1 MDKKKKENK
10 PKGIGWGLQLFVA
23 TLLAAAHMGLVY
35 GRDMVTFH
43 WPEQPRPY
51 MYGILALFILFTIAF
66 YVLFLEVLYRLY
78 RRDKVFLSYLK
89 YFLLYF
95 VFIGIFWLLCWP
107 GIFKGDEFYTINAAL
122 DFQLS
127 AMQSGITSLFYICSL
142 LFFPSMAAICGF
154 QLLAICSIF
163 AVVVKERF
171 EKGKGK
177 RRYLIFV
184 PFILLPVI
192 DGDLFTLRASLVGW
206 LFLLFLHKLSD
217 LGEGKEEGMRGLLP
231 LTILCGLICAWRSE
245 FIYLLFMVPLAL
257 WLWKKRSIKQVLI
270 CLVLICVFRGLFG
283 IPNKIAENG
292 QNKYPISLVLNPLA
306 NLFTEVES
314 LRGPDVYDD
323 VMTINELVDVRL
335 LRQNA
340 SVRNISQ
347 YWNIDDVLP
356 KEQLSRFMKA
366 AIRLI
371 VYNPEKFL
379 KYRWQTFCYTNG
391 FYPGYIN
398 HPGGE
403 DVNAILSLSYY
414 DRNYRDYFVLM
425 DAPLGQGLR
434 QKVIELLACRRYE
447 SGNIRTNV
455 LLPVFYNVLWPVLGL
470 CVLLGIAIKKR
481 KKDLIWKI
489 LLVGLQLPLIFLT
502 APAMFFMYYF
512 CLYLNG
518 YVLLCSA
525 AAEG

>member
-1 MDKKKKENK
+1 MDKKDKERK

-23 TLLAAAHMGLVY
+23 TLLAAAHIGLVY
-35 GRDMVTFH
+35 GRDAVTFH
-43 WPEQPRPY
+43 WPDHPEGY
-51 MYGILALFILFTIAF
+51 MYGIPVLFVLFTVFVYALFLDVI
-66 YVLFLEVLYRLY
+66 YRLY
-78 RRDKVFLSYLK
+78 RRDRVFLSYLK

-122 DFQLS
+122 DFKLS
-127 AMQSGITSLFYICSL
+127 AMQSGLTSLFYICAL
-142 LFFPSMAAICGF
+142 MFFPSMAAICGF
-154 QLLAICSIF
+154 QLLVICSIF

-171 EKGKGK
+171 ENGKKG
-177 RRYLIFV
+177 RRYLVFV
-184 PFILLPVI
+184 PFVLLPVI
-192 DGDLFTLRASLVGW
+192 DADLFTLRASLVGW
-206 LFLLFLHKLSD
+206 LFLLFLHKLAA
-217 LGEGKEEGMRGLLP
+217 LPEGKEENMRGLLP

-245 FIYLLFMVPLAL
+245 FIYLLLLLPLAL
-257 WLWKKRSIKQVLI
+257 WLWKKRTIRQALL
-270 CLVLICVFRGLFG
+270 CLLLICVFRGMFA

-306 NLFTEVES
+306 NLFTEAES

-323 VMTINELVDVRL
+323 IMTINELVDVRL

-347 YWNIDDVLP
+347 YWNIEDVVP

-414 DRNYRDYFVLM
+414 DRDYRDYFVLM
-425 DAPLGQGLR
+425 DAPLGQALR
-434 QKVIELLACRRYE
+434 QKVIELLACRHYE
-447 SGNIRTNV
+447 SGNIRTNA

-470 CVLLGIAIKKR
+470 CVLLGVAIKR
-481 KKDLIWKI
+481 KNRDLIWKI
-489 LLVGLQLPLIFLT
+489 LFVGLQLVLIFLT

-518 YVLLCSA
+518 YVLLFDA